1 MSEIRQFS
9 ELNPYMFLH
18 ESGEVEACKDSSL
31 IMAWEIGGIDA
42 DGSSNEDVLAMLS
55 ALDNAYKQLSPY
67 GITLQWIVH
76 RRKVSTYQR
85 VKFTNPYSDRIDA
98 NRSKEFLSDNNLY
111 NRHYLVMRL
120 DSSKGASLFAE
131 RFGFY
136 INEGESSIKAFYK
149 AALTLFSDN
158 HAFAYS
164 KIELN
169 LQVDRFKSICDSF
182 IQTAS
187 SLRLNQMRGAE
198 LHGFLRRC
206 ANPLS
211 IQEKVA
217 LNPNVV
223 NSFDDDM
230 IGDGVVEESKSMLR
244 FTQDGNV
251 KYAMGA
257 ALAEAPSF
265 TSQGSLDVLLTSPYE
280 ITLSHTFRF
289 ASREVAEKHCK
300 SVRQFNNITAHSP
313 ANWVLGALRGGQMN
327 SDTQNNAKLADADSA
342 NDALGEISVN
352 KSFFGFYNL
361 TILVYGKTESDTEFF
376 GKDVMAKLRFV
387 GLTPVQESLNL
398 LSAYSS
404 TLPGMTYENRRWHFL
419 EVKSLADLTPFLTVT
434 SGQSENRYLSQQTGK
449 YSPSLAV
456 FQTNY
461 STPYYF
467 NFHAG
472 DVGHAFVVGP
482 TGTGKSVMMNLL
494 LSQWRK
500 YEPSQVYIFDKDY
513 SCKIPTLIQG
523 GTHIDLASY
532 ESDDIKLN
540 PYSLIKDERHHHWLA
555 EFTESLILSKSTRT
569 KLTAEE
575 SRVIWEAIKS
585 VAHVEGAEMH
595 TLSSVSALLPLQL
608 RDDIEIWT
616 EGHQYGHIFDNVED
630 NFDLSSF
637 TCIEMGTVMANPL
650 VARPF
655 MDYAFY
661 RIQEQLAQSRYSTPV
676 PTVIYIEECWFLLE
690 DPIFGEKL
698 RDWLKT
704 LRKLCASVVMATQSP
719 EDLAE
724 SKIFSTLRDNIL
736 TRIFLPNR
744 NAGSDSLSRLYA
756 GQFELNSAQIE
767 DICNAV
773 PKRDYLIT
781 QPGASRMVR
790 VHLDKDTLAILRS
803 DAVAMASF
811 NKHQATNHVNWI
823 DNYIKEMSRV

>member
-1 MSEIRQFS
+1 MAETRQFS
-9 ELNPYMFLH
+9 ELNPYMFMH
-18 ESGEVEACKDSSL
+18 KDGEVEACKDSSL
-31 IMAWEIGGIDA
+31 LMAWEIKGLDA

-55 ALDNAYKQLSPY
+55 SLDNAYKQLSPH
-67 GITLQWIVH
+67 GVALQWIVH
-76 RRKVSTYQR
+76 RRRVNEYQR
-85 VKFTNPYSDRIDA
+85 GKFSDPYSDRIDV
-98 NRSKEFLSDNNLY
+98 NRSREFLSGNNFY
-111 NRHYLVMRL
+111 NRHYLVIRL

-131 RFGFY
+131 RLSFY
-136 INEGESSIKAFYK
+136 VNEGESSMKAFYK

-164 KIELN
+164 SVELN
-169 LQVDRFKSICDSF
+169 LQVGRFKSISESF

-187 SLRLNQMRGAE
+187 ALRLTPLVKEE
-198 LHGFLRRC
+198 LRGFLRRC

-211 IQEKVA
+211 SQEKVTQ
-217 LNPNVV
+217 NPNVR
-223 NSFDDDM
+223 NTYDDDL
-230 IGDGVVEESKSMLR
+230 IGDGMVEESKGMLR
-244 FTQDGNV
+244 FTHDENV
-251 KYAMGA
+251 LYGVA
-257 ALAEAPSF
+257 ASLAEAPSF
-265 TSQGSLDVLLTSPYE
+265 TNQGALDVLLTSPYE

-300 SVRQFNNITAHSP
+300 SVRQFNKITAYSP
-313 ANWVLGALRGGQMN
+313 ATWVLGALRGGNMG
-327 SDTQNNAKLADADSA
+327 DAAQNNAKLEDAEAA
-342 NDALGEISVN
+342 NSALGEISIN
-352 KSFFGFYNL
+352 RSFFGDYNL
-361 TILVYGKTESDTEFF
+361 SILVFGKTESDAEFF
-376 GKDVMAKLRFV
+376 GKDVLAKLRFI
-387 GLTPVQESLNL
+387 GLTPVQEYLNL
-398 LSAYSS
+398 VSAY
-404 TLPGMTYENRRWHFL
+404 TTTIPGMTYENRRWHFF
-419 EVKSLADLTPFLTVT
+419 EVKSLSDLTPFLTVT
-434 SGQSENRYLSQQTGK
+434 SGSAENKYLSEQTGK
-449 YSPSLAV
+449 YAPSLAV

-472 DVGHAFVVGP
+472 DVGHAFVIGP
-482 TGTGKSVMMNLL
+482 TGAGKSVMMNLL

-500 YEPSQVYIFDKDY
+500 YNPSQVYIFDKDY

-532 ESDDIKLN
+532 EGDNIKLN

-555 EFTESLILSKSTRT
+555 KFTEALILSKSTRT
-569 KLTAEE
+569 KLTSDE
-575 SRVIWEAIKS
+575 SRTIWEAIKS
-585 VAHVEGAEMH
+585 VSHVEGEFMH
-595 TLSSVSALLPLQL
+595 RLGSVATLLPLSL

-616 EGHQYGHIFDNVED
+616 EGHQYGHIFDNIED

-661 RIQEQLAQSRYSTPV
+661 RIQDQLAQGRNRTPV

-744 NAGSDSLSRLYA
+744 NAGSESLSRLYA

-773 PKRDYLIT
+773 QKRDYLIT
-781 QPGASRMVR
+781 QPGASRMVK
-790 VHLDKDTLAILRS
+790 VTIDKDTLAILRS
-803 DAVAMASF
+803 DVVAMAAF
-811 NKHQATNHVNWI
+811 NKHQASGHVNWI